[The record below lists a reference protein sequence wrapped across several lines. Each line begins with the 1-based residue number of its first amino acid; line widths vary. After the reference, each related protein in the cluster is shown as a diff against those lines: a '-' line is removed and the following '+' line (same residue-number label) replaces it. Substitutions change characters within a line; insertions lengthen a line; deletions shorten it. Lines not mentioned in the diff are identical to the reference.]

1 MLRVKGL
8 FGIRPANRSMLIR
21 PSASGLNRHPPLSA
35 ATSRIYGWNLALK
48 TLYPAKGWSR
58 TPLDQLHPYRNNART
73 HSTRQIKDIAR
84 SIERFGFVNPVLA
97 DASGQIIAGHGRVEA
112 AKQLGLK
119 SVPVLRIE
127 HLSSAEI
134 RAYTLADNRLAEK
147 AGWDQEMLAIELQG
161 LIDLN
166 FEVELTGFEMGEI
179 DIILDAT
186 PASQDVDDVAD
197 EVPAYDSKS
206 SVTQPGDLWVL
217 GPHRLSCANALEDGS
232 YLILM
237 EDQKAQF
244 VITDPPYNVRIEN
257 NVSGLGK
264 VRHKDFAMASGE
276 MSKAEFTEFLEH
288 AFRYLVAHTVEGS
301 IHQIFMDWRHL
312 EEMMAAGRQVYS
324 ELKNL
329 VVWVK
334 SNAGMG
340 SFYRS
345 RHELVFVWKNGAA
358 AHVNNFEL
366 GQFGRSRTNV
376 WEYAGVSS
384 FGGDRLEQLASHPT
398 CKPVALLADAIRDCS
413 RRGDL
418 VLDPF
423 GGSGSTLIAA
433 ERTGRKARLLE
444 LDPHYCDVIVRRWQ
458 AVTGKRAV
466 HAGTNLT
473 FDEIDDRL
481 LSTADKHE
489 ALIDG

>member
-1 MLRVKGL
+1 MDTSHGQAE
-8 FGIRPANRSMLIR
+8 PA
-21 PSASGLNRHPPLSA
+21 PPEKLEQCA
-35 ATSRIYGWNLALK
+35 VGQLK
-48 TLYPAKGWSR
+48 
-58 TPLDQLHPYRNNART
+58 PYANNART
-73 HSTRQIKDIAR
+73 HSPRQIKQIAR

-97 DASGQIIAGHGRVEA
+97 DANGQIIAGHGRVEA
-112 AKQLGLK
+112 AKQLGLT
-119 SVPVLRIE
+119 SVPIE
-127 HLSSAEI
+127 HLSQAEI

-161 LIDLN
+161 LIDLD

-179 DIILDAT
+179 DILLDGT
-186 PASQDVDDVAD
+186 PASQAVDDVAD
-197 EVPAYDSKS
+197 EVPAYDSS
-206 SVTQPGDLWVL
+206 SCVTQPGDLWVL
-217 GPHRLSCANALEDGS
+217 GQHRLVCADALQEES
-232 YLILM
+232 YGALM
-237 EDQKAQF
+237 EGKKAQF

-276 MSKAEFTEFLEH
+276 MSKAEFTGFLEQ
-288 AFRYLVAHTVEGS
+288 AFRQLAAHTTDGS

-312 EEMMAAGRQVYS
+312 EEMIAAGRQVYS

-329 VVWVK
+329 IVWVK

-358 AHVNNFEL
+358 PHVNNFEL
-366 GQFGRSRTNV
+366 GQYGRSRTNV
-376 WEYAGVSS
+376 WEYAGASS

-398 CKPVALLADAIRDCS
+398 CKPVVMLADAIRDCS

-423 GGSGSTLIAA
+423 AGSGSTLIAA
-433 ERTGRKARLLE
+433 ERTGRKARVLE

-458 AVTGKRAV
+458 AATGKRAV
-466 HAGTNLT
+466 HAGTNLI
-473 FDEIDDRL
+473 FDELEDRV
-481 LSTADKHE
+481 LSTPDKHE

>member
-1 MLRVKGL
+1 VVTEPEKLEQCPVGQ
-8 FGIRPANRSMLIR
+8 
-21 PSASGLNRHPPLSA
+21 
-35 ATSRIYGWNLALK
+35 LK
-48 TLYPAKGWSR
+48 
-58 TPLDQLHPYRNNART
+58 PYRNNART
-73 HSTRQIKDIAR
+73 HSPRQIKQIAR

-97 DASGQIIAGHGRVEA
+97 DANGQIIAGHGRVEA

-127 HLSSAEI
+127 HLSPAEI

-147 AGWDQEMLAIELQG
+147 AGWDKEMLAIELQG
-161 LIDLN
+161 LIDLE
-166 FEVELTGFEMGEI
+166 FDIELTGFEVGEI
-179 DIILDAT
+179 DIILDGT
-186 PASQDVDDVAD
+186 PASQAVDDVAD
-197 EVPAYDSKS
+197 QVPAYYSKS
-206 SVTQPGDLWVL
+206 CVIQPGDLWVL
-217 GPHRLSCANALEDGS
+217 GQHRLSCADALQEAS
-232 YLILM
+232 YRVLM
-237 EDQKAQF
+237 EGEKAQF

-276 MSKAEFTEFLEH
+276 MSKAEFTAFLEQ
-288 AFRYLVAHTVEGS
+288 AFRQLATHTVDGS
-301 IHQIFMDWRHL
+301 IHQVFMDWRHL

-329 VVWVK
+329 IVWVK

-345 RHELVFVWKNGAA
+345 QHELVFVWKNGDAP
-358 AHVNNFEL
+358 HVNNFEL
-366 GQFGRSRTNV
+366 GQYGRSRTNV

-384 FGGDRLEQLASHPT
+384 FGGERLEQLASHPT
-398 CKPVALLADAIRDCS
+398 CKPVVMLADATRDCS

-418 VLDPF
+418 ILDPF

-433 ERTGRKARLLE
+433 ERTGRKGRLLE

-458 AVTGKRAV
+458 TATGKRAI
-466 HAGTNLT
+466 HAATNLT
-473 FDEIDDRL
+473 FDELEDRL
-481 LSTADKHE
+481 LSTPDKHE

>member
-1 MLRVKGL
+1 ME
-8 FGIRPANRSMLIR
+8 
-21 PSASGLNRHPPLSA
+21 
-35 ATSRIYGWNLALK
+35 
-48 TLYPAKGWSR
+48 SR
-58 TPLDQLHPYRNNART
+58 TENFVSTERVEQTPVDQLHPYRNNART

-97 DASGQIIAGHGRVEA
+97 DANGQIIAGHGRVEA

-127 HLSSAEI
+127 HLSPAGI

-206 SVTQPGDLWVL
+206 SVTQPSDLWVL
-217 GPHRLSCANALEDGS
+217 GPHRLACADALEEES

-237 EDQKAQF
+237 DDQKAQF

-257 NVSGLGK
+257 NVSGLGT

-276 MSKAEFTEFLEH
+276 MSKAEFTEFLEN
-288 AFRYLVAHTVEGS
+288 AFRQVAVQTVEGS
-301 IHQIFMDWRHL
+301 IHQIFMDWRHV

-358 AHVNNFEL
+358 PHVNNFEL

-376 WEYAGVSS
+376 WEYPGVSS

-418 VLDPF
+418 ILDPF

-433 ERTGRKARLLE
+433 ERTGRKARLIE

-458 AVTGKRAV
+458 TVTGKRAI
-466 HAGTNLT
+466 HAATNIT
-473 FDEIDDRL
+473 FEESEDRL
-481 LSTADKHE
+481 LSAPDRHE
-489 ALIDG
+489 ALVNG

>member
-1 MLRVKGL
+1 
-8 FGIRPANRSMLIR
+8 
-21 PSASGLNRHPPLSA
+21 
-35 ATSRIYGWNLALK
+35 
-48 TLYPAKGWSR
+48 
-58 TPLDQLHPYRNNART
+58 
-73 HSTRQIKDIAR
+73 
-84 SIERFGFVNPVLA
+84 
-97 DASGQIIAGHGRVEA
+97 
-112 AKQLGLK
+112 
-119 SVPVLRIE
+119 
-127 HLSSAEI
+127 
-134 RAYTLADNRLAEK
+134 
-147 AGWDQEMLAIELQG
+147 
-161 LIDLN
+161 
-166 FEVELTGFEMGEI
+166 
-179 DIILDAT
+179 
-186 PASQDVDDVAD
+186 
-197 EVPAYDSKS
+197 
-206 SVTQPGDLWVL
+206 
-217 GPHRLSCANALEDGS
+217 
-232 YLILM
+232 
-237 EDQKAQF
+237 
-244 VITDPPYNVRIEN
+244 
-257 NVSGLGK
+257 
-264 VRHKDFAMASGE
+264 MASGE
-276 MSKAEFTEFLEH
+276 MSKAEFTEFLEQ
-288 AFRYLVAHTVEGS
+288 AFRQLAAHTTDGS
-301 IHQIFMDWRHL
+301 IHQVFMDWRHL

>member
-1 MLRVKGL
+1 MTSH
-8 FGIRPANRSMLIR
+8 NT
-21 PSASGLNRHPPLSA
+21 
-35 ATSRIYGWNLALK
+35 ATEPDKVEQCAVGQLK
-48 TLYPAKGWSR
+48 PYP
-58 TPLDQLHPYRNNART
+58 NNART
-73 HSTRQIKDIAR
+73 HSPRQIKQIAR

-97 DASGQIIAGHGRVEA
+97 DANGQIIAGHGRVEA
-112 AKQLGLK
+112 AKQLGLT

-127 HLSSAEI
+127 HLSAAEV

-161 LIDLN
+161 LIDLD

-179 DIILDAT
+179 DIILDGT
-186 PASQDVDDVAD
+186 PASQAVDDVAE
-197 EVPAYDSKS
+197 EVPAYDSQS

-217 GPHRLSCANALEDGS
+217 GQHRLVCADALQEES
-232 YLILM
+232 YRVLM
-237 EDQKAQF
+237 EAEKAQF
-244 VITDPPYNVRIEN
+244 AITDPPYNVRIEN

-276 MSKAEFTEFLEH
+276 MSKAEFTNFLEQ
-288 AFRYLVAHTVEGS
+288 AFHQLAAHTTDGS
-301 IHQIFMDWRHL
+301 IHQVFMDWRHL
-312 EEMMAAGRQVYS
+312 EEMMAAGRQVYA

-466 HAGTNLT
+466 HVATNLT

-489 ALIDG
+489 TLIDG

>member
-1 MLRVKGL
+1 
-8 FGIRPANRSMLIR
+8 
-21 PSASGLNRHPPLSA
+21 
-35 ATSRIYGWNLALK
+35 
-48 TLYPAKGWSR
+48 
-58 TPLDQLHPYRNNART
+58 
-73 HSTRQIKDIAR
+73 
-84 SIERFGFVNPVLA
+84 
-97 DASGQIIAGHGRVEA
+97 
-112 AKQLGLK
+112 
-119 SVPVLRIE
+119 
-127 HLSSAEI
+127 
-134 RAYTLADNRLAEK
+134 
-147 AGWDQEMLAIELQG
+147 MLAIELQG
-161 LIDLN
+161 LIDLD
-166 FEVELTGFEMGEI
+166 FEIELTGFEMGEI
-179 DIILDAT
+179 DIILDGT
-186 PASQDVDDVAD
+186 PASQAVDDVA
-197 EVPAYDSKS
+197 EKVPAYNSEA
-206 SVTQPGDLWVL
+206 SVTLPGDLWVL
-217 GPHRLSCANALEDGS
+217 GQHRLVCADALREEC
-232 YLILM
+232 YRVVM
-237 EDQKAQF
+237 EGEKAQF

-276 MSKAEFTEFLEH
+276 MSKAEFTEFLGK
-288 AFRYLVAHTVEGS
+288 AFHQLASHTTDGS
-301 IHQIFMDWRHL
+301 IHQVFMDWRHL

-329 VVWVK
+329 IVWVK

-376 WEYAGVSS
+376 WEYPGVSS
-384 FGGDRLEQLASHPT
+384 FSGDRLEQLASHPT

-418 VLDPF
+418 ILDPF

>member
-1 MLRVKGL
+1 ME
-8 FGIRPANRSMLIR
+8 
-21 PSASGLNRHPPLSA
+21 
-35 ATSRIYGWNLALK
+35 
-48 TLYPAKGWSR
+48 SR
-58 TPLDQLHPYRNNART
+58 TENFVPTERVEQTPLGQLQPYRNNART
-73 HSTRQIKDIAR
+73 HSAKQIKQIAR

-97 DASGQIIAGHGRVEA
+97 DANGQIIAGHGRVEA

-127 HLSSAEI
+127 HLSPAEI

-161 LIDLN
+161 LIDLD

-179 DIILDAT
+179 DIILDRT
-186 PASQDVDDVAD
+186 PTSQAVDDVAD
-197 EVPAYDSKS
+197 QVPAYDSKS
-206 SVTQPGDLWVL
+206 CVTQPGDLWVL
-217 GPHRLSCANALEDGS
+217 GPHRLACADALENES
-232 YLILM
+232 YQILM
-237 EDQKAQF
+237 DGLKAQF

-264 VRHKDFAMASGE
+264 VRHQDFAMASGE
-276 MSKAEFTEFLEH
+276 MSRAEFTEFLKK
-288 AFRYLVAHTVEGS
+288 AFRQLAAHTTDGS

-329 VVWVK
+329 IVWVK

-345 RHELVFVWKNGAA
+345 RHELVFVWKNGDAP
-358 AHVNNFEL
+358 HTNNFEL

-376 WEYAGVSS
+376 WEYPGVSS
-384 FGGDRLEQLASHPT
+384 FGGERLEQLASHPT
-398 CKPVALLADAIRDCS
+398 CKPIALLADAIRDCS

-444 LDPHYCDVIVRRWQ
+444 LDPHYCDVVIRRWQ
-458 AVTGKRAV
+458 TVTGKRAV
-466 HAGTNLT
+466 HAATNLT
-473 FDEIDDRL
+473 FEEREDRL
-481 LSTADKHE
+481 LSTPDKHE